1 MSGKRLLSRQD
12 AAAYLGVSLATID
25 RMIRDREV
33 TITRIGKRVK
43 FDQDDLDAYI
53 DRSKVYAEAE
63 TETEGT

>member
-53 DRSKVYAEAE
+53 DRSKVYAE

>member
-25 RMIRDREV
+25 RLIRDREV

-53 DRSKVYAEAE
+53 DRSKVYAE